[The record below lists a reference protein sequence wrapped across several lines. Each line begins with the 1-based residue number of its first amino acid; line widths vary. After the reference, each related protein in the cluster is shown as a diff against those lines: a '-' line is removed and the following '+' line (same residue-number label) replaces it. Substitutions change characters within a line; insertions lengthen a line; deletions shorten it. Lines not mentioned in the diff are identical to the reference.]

1 MNIVILGAG
10 RVGGEIAKMLSGE
23 CDITLVDSR
32 RARLLE
38 MQSSYDLRTV
48 AGSASD
54 PEVLRRAG
62 CADADVIVAVTAI
75 DEVNLVA
82 CKLCGAISG
91 GAQKIARIRGRAA
104 DEKSILGPDGFGIDH
119 VFCPE
124 QIVAD
129 DIIAAVKHP
138 GCDSVHSFA
147 DGRANLISLKVRAD
161 TPSAGTEIRELRR
174 GAPQAD
180 FRFVAV
186 RRGTETIQPLPDTRL
201 AVGDEVFVV
210 VDADNVDEA
219 ASALT
224 GESRQNRHVF
234 LAGGGNVG
242 TARRDGFGKRAG
254 CEDCGSEPR
263 VVPRVVAGAGADDGF
278 ERTRHGGKTCWRR
291 RASGETDIFCAVT
304 NDDEENIMAAMLA
317 KRLGA
322 RRVAALVNRDAYV
335 DILETLIDAVI
346 SPSRLTIGA
355 VLPHVRRRDVG
366 AVHSFRR
373 GAEAL
378 EATVHGDGETSAV
391 VGRRA
396 DEIKWPKDV
405 TLGAVVRGDEFLIAR
420 HDIVV
425 LDGDRLILFANGKDA
440 INGVEKLL
448 KVGLNY
454 F

>member
-242 TARRDGFGKRAG
+242 RR
-254 CEDCGSEPR
+254 
-263 VVPRVVAGAGADDGF
+263 VAMALEKERDVKIVEVNRESCRELSQAL
-278 ERTRHGGKTCWRR
+278 ERTMVLKG
-291 RASGETDIFCAVT
+291 RATEEKLLAEEGVGETDIFCAVT

-378 EATVHGDGETSAV
+378 EATVHGDSETSAV